1 MKKLN
6 ISVLAAAAALSAS
19 AAFAQAPAIQP
30 VMMKQL
36 KPDVWAGLGGSGGNS
51 TIYVGKTGVIVV
63 DAKQTEA
70 GAKDLLAEIAKIT
83 PKPVTTVFLTHSDG
97 DHVNG
102 LVAYPASVKVIA
114 HENNKKE
121 QEAAI
126 AAGGRGAPPPDRLPS
141 QVVAKNKET
150 TTIDGVK
157 LELYHWGPAHT
168 SGDLIVYNPQ
178 EKVVSTGDIVVTNRA
193 DDNPNIHM
201 DKNGSVEGW
210 MANVKG
216 MVGLNADYY
225 VTGHGDVLMKADLQ
239 RKLTAVTERRNKI
252 AAMVKQGKS
261 LEEIKSALP
270 DSPAPGAR
278 GSRAAGRWTRART
291 GLRGRCLCGADEEE
305 NNLTRSALPPSRA
318 GLRSTWRASLSA
330 ARSGTAGP
338 DRQCGHQP
346 CAHKGRRIEMGIER
360 REKGRRAEVVRAVV
374 DHVVHKAETSVT
386 LEGLQEFLHIP
397 QDAAGRIVSSLVN
410 AGIVREVRAGLWQ
423 RVPDFPGAS

>member
-1 MKKLN
+1 MKTLH
-6 ISVLAAAAALSAS
+6 ITALAAAAVLSS
-19 AAFAQAPAIQP
+19 APVLAQAPPAIQP

-36 KPDVWAGLGGSGGNS
+36 RPDVWVGLGGSGGNS
-51 TIYVGKTGVIVV
+51 TIYIGKTSVIVV

-102 LVAYPASVKVIA
+102 LVAYPANVKVIA

-121 QEAAI
+121 QQAAI
-126 AAGGRGAPPPDRLPS
+126 AAGGRGAPPPDRLPQ
-141 QVVAKNKET
+141 QVVTKQKET
-150 TTIDGVK
+150 MTIDGIK

-216 MVGLNADYY
+216 MIGLNADYY

-239 RKLTAVTERRNKI
+239 RKLAAVTERRNKI

-261 LEEIKSALP
+261 LEEIKAALP
-270 DSPAPGAR
+270 DAPAPGAR
-278 GSRAAGRWTRART
+278 AAAPPAAPAAGRGPAP
-291 GLRGRCLCGADEEE
+291 GFVDAVYAE
-305 NNLTRSALPPSRA
+305 LTKKK
-318 GLRSTWRASLSA
+318 T
-330 ARSGTAGP
+330 T
-338 DRQCGHQP
+338 
-346 CAHKGRRIEMGIER
+346 
-360 REKGRRAEVVRAVV
+360 
-374 DHVVHKAETSVT
+374 
-386 LEGLQEFLHIP
+386 
-397 QDAAGRIVSSLVN
+397 
-410 AGIVREVRAGLWQ
+410 
-423 RVPDFPGAS
+423 